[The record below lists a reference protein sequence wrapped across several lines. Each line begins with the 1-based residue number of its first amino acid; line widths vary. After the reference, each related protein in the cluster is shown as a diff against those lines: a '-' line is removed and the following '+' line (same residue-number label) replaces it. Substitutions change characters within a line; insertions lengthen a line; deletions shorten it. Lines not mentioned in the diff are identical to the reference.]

1 MNMLKKY
8 RADIDGLRAIAVL
21 AVIVF
26 HLNPNL
32 LPGGFVGVD
41 IFFVISG
48 YLITSIIYNDIK
60 SNSFSY
66 KGFYNRRIKRILP
79 IFFVVLF
86 ATIIASA
93 LVMMPEDFKFM
104 MRSAFS
110 TIIFSSNIFFST
122 NVNYF
127 AQDVKEYPLLHT
139 WSLSTEEQ
147 YYFIF
152 PIIIFLLAKLSGFNV
167 KRILVGL
174 SVIALLSFSLAIYSR
189 FNAEL
194 SKFNYYY
201 LPSRAW
207 EMMIGSCIAVY
218 KSRNTNS
225 YSNRHIPLIG
235 ALVIAISLFISK
247 DNFYPNFYALLP
259 CFGAACILIHSGIKN
274 NFTTKILS
282 SRVASTLGLMSYSMY
297 LWHWPIISIQ
307 KYYNIVGNVPIKNAV
322 YSFIATI
329 VLSYASLKLIETPI
343 RKSKIS
349 FKSSVIFIF
358 LLPSLLITSIFIVSE
373 KTNGIP
379 QRYGDK
385 WGNMFLETAYL
396 YTPFCHNTVIG
407 ECVFGDTTKK
417 PSFIVMGDSHAG
429 HFVPMID
436 EYSKKK
442 GMSFEERTADACYP
456 LINTENKKPSD
467 FGGII
472 SQNCSNNIKYF
483 SKRINEYNDVV
494 LIGAW
499 SLYFHNIP
507 DFDSMLKDT
516 ILKLSSEGK
525 NIYIFEQIP
534 TFKDGSYIHL
544 FRQRFAPFGNTMDLS
559 SIDFST
565 MISPRDGGNVDFK
578 DGNDKVFN
586 IIKNLKL
593 DNVHYITPISN
604 IPEVAKKFPV
614 YNGRLIYK
622 DDAHFNEVGSRDL
635 ITNNPGMLGDFIK

>member
-1 MNMLKKY
+1 VYMNMLKKY

-282 SRVASTLGLMSYSMY
+282 SRVAST
-297 LWHWPIISIQ
+297 
-307 KYYNIVGNVPIKNAV
+307 
-322 YSFIATI
+322 
-329 VLSYASLKLIETPI
+329 
-343 RKSKIS
+343 
-349 FKSSVIFIF
+349 
-358 LLPSLLITSIFIVSE
+358 
-373 KTNGIP
+373 
-379 QRYGDK
+379 
-385 WGNMFLETAYL
+385 
-396 YTPFCHNTVIG
+396 
-407 ECVFGDTTKK
+407 
-417 PSFIVMGDSHAG
+417 
-429 HFVPMID
+429 
-436 EYSKKK
+436 
-442 GMSFEERTADACYP
+442 
-456 LINTENKKPSD
+456 
-467 FGGII
+467 
-472 SQNCSNNIKYF
+472 
-483 SKRINEYNDVV
+483 
-494 LIGAW
+494 
-499 SLYFHNIP
+499 
-507 DFDSMLKDT
+507 
-516 ILKLSSEGK
+516 
-525 NIYIFEQIP
+525 
-534 TFKDGSYIHL
+534 
-544 FRQRFAPFGNTMDLS
+544 
-559 SIDFST
+559 
-565 MISPRDGGNVDFK
+565 
-578 DGNDKVFN
+578 
-586 IIKNLKL
+586 
-593 DNVHYITPISN
+593 
-604 IPEVAKKFPV
+604 
-614 YNGRLIYK
+614 
-622 DDAHFNEVGSRDL
+622 
-635 ITNNPGMLGDFIK
+635 

>member
-1 MNMLKKY
+1 MLKKY

-21 AVIVF
+21 SVIIF
-26 HLNPNL
+26 HLNPTL

-48 YLITSIIYNDIK
+48 YLITSIIYGDIK
-60 SNSFSY
+60 SNAFSY
-66 KGFYNRRIKRILP
+66 KNFYNRRIKRILP
-79 IFFVVLF
+79 IFFIVLLS
-86 ATIIASA
+86 TIAASFMI
-93 LVMMPEDFKFM
+93 MMPDDFKFM

-110 TIIFSSNIFFST
+110 TVIFSSNIFFST

-147 YYFIF
+147 YYFIL
-152 PIIIFLLAKLSGFNV
+152 PIIFWCFLKFSEFN
-167 KRILVGL
+167 KKHILTGL
-174 SVIALLSFSLAIYSR
+174 IVIAFLSFSLAIYSR
-189 FNAEL
+189 FNTEL
-194 SKFNYYY
+194 LKFNYYY

-218 KSRNTNS
+218 KS
-225 YSNRHIPLIG
+225 SNLKHFNNRTIPIIGVLI
-235 ALVIAISLFISK
+235 IIISLFITK
-247 DNFYPNFYALLP
+247 DEFYPNFYSLLP
-259 CFGAACILIHSGIKN
+259 CVGAACILIHSGIQN

-297 LWHWPIISIQ
+297 LWHWPIISLQ
-307 KYYNIVGNVPIKNAV
+307 KYYFITGSMPVKNIIFTLA
-322 YSFIATI
+322 STI
-329 VLSYASLKLIETPI
+329 ILSYLSLKLIETPI

-349 FKSSVIFIF
+349 FNSSIIFIF
-358 LLPSLLITSIFIVSE
+358 LLPSLLVSSIFIISE
-373 KTNGIP
+373 KTKGIP

-385 WGNMFLETAYL
+385 WDNMFLETAYL
-396 YTPFCHNTVIG
+396 YTPFCHNTVIDK
-407 ECVFGDTTKK
+407 CTFGDSTKE
-417 PSFIVMGDSHAG
+417 PRFIVMGDSHAG

-442 GMSFEERTADACYP
+442 GLSFEERTADACYP

-472 SQNCSNNIKYF
+472 SKNCSDNIKYF
-483 SKRINEYNDVV
+483 SQRVNNYNDIV

-499 SLYFHNIP
+499 SLYYNNIP

-544 FRQRFAPFGNTMDLS
+544 FRQRFAPFGDTMDLS
-559 SIDFST
+559 SIDFSN

-578 DGNDKVFN
+578 GGNDKVYN
-586 IIKNLKL
+586 VIKNLNL

-604 IPEVAKKFPV
+604 IPDVAKKFPV

-635 ITNNPGMLGDFIK
+635 IKNNPNMLGDFIK

>member
-86 ATIIASA
+86 ATIVASA

>member
-1 MNMLKKY
+1 
-8 RADIDGLRAIAVL
+8 DIDGLRAIAVL

>member
-1 MNMLKKY
+1 KY

>member
-1 MNMLKKY
+1 MLKKY

>member
-622 DDAHFNEVGSRDL
+622 DDAHLNEVGSRDL

>member
-1 MNMLKKY
+1 KKY

>member
-1 MNMLKKY
+1 MLKKY

-26 HLNPNL
+26 HLNPNI

-60 SNSFSY
+60 SKTFSY
-66 KGFYNRRIKRILP
+66 KDFYNRRIKRILP

-259 CFGAACILIHSGIKN
+259 CFGAACILIHSGVKN

-329 VLSYASLKLIETPI
+329 VLSYASLKFIETPI

-358 LLPSLLITSIFIVSE
+358 LLPSLLITSIFIISE

-442 GMSFEERTADACYP
+442 GIAFEERTVDACYP

-472 SQNCSNNIKYF
+472 SENCSNNIKYF
-483 SKRINEYNDVV
+483 SKRIKEYNDVV

-635 ITNNPGMLGDFIK
+635 ITNNPGMLGDFMK

>member
-1 MNMLKKY
+1 
-8 RADIDGLRAIAVL
+8 
-21 AVIVF
+21 
-26 HLNPNL
+26 
-32 LPGGFVGVD
+32 
-41 IFFVISG
+41 
-48 YLITSIIYNDIK
+48 
-60 SNSFSY
+60 
-66 KGFYNRRIKRILP
+66 
-79 IFFVVLF
+79 
-86 ATIIASA
+86 
-93 LVMMPEDFKFM
+93 
-104 MRSAFS
+104 
-110 TIIFSSNIFFST
+110 
-122 NVNYF
+122 
-127 AQDVKEYPLLHT
+127 
-139 WSLSTEEQ
+139 
-147 YYFIF
+147 
-152 PIIIFLLAKLSGFNV
+152 
-167 KRILVGL
+167 
-174 SVIALLSFSLAIYSR
+174 
-189 FNAEL
+189 
-194 SKFNYYY
+194 
-201 LPSRAW
+201 
-207 EMMIGSCIAVY
+207 
-218 KSRNTNS
+218 
-225 YSNRHIPLIG
+225 
-235 ALVIAISLFISK
+235 
-247 DNFYPNFYALLP
+247 
-259 CFGAACILIHSGIKN
+259 
-274 NFTTKILS
+274 
-282 SRVASTLGLMSYSMY
+282 
-297 LWHWPIISIQ
+297 
-307 KYYNIVGNVPIKNAV
+307 YYNIVGNVPIKNAV

>member
-1 MNMLKKY
+1 
-8 RADIDGLRAIAVL
+8 AVL

>member
-436 EYSKKK
+436 DYSKKK

>member
-1 MNMLKKY
+1 MLKKY

-436 EYSKKK
+436 DYSKKK

>member
-174 SVIALLSFSLAIYSR
+174 SVIALVSFSLAIYSR

-225 YSNRHIPLIG
+225 YSNRHMPLIG

-259 CFGAACILIHSGIKN
+259 CFGAACILIHSGVKN

-329 VLSYASLKLIETPI
+329 VLSYASLKFIETPI

-358 LLPSLLITSIFIVSE
+358 LLPSLLITSIFIISE

-442 GMSFEERTADACYP
+442 RIAFEERTVDACYP

-472 SQNCSNNIKYF
+472 SENCSNNIKYF
-483 SKRINEYNDVV
+483 SKRIKEYNDVV

-559 SIDFST
+559 SIDFSA

-604 IPEVAKKFPV
+604 IPEVAKNFPV

>member
-26 HLNPNL
+26 HLNPNI

-60 SNSFSY
+60 SKTFSY
-66 KGFYNRRIKRILP
+66 KDFYNRRIKRILP

-259 CFGAACILIHSGIKN
+259 CFGAACILIHSGVKN

-329 VLSYASLKLIETPI
+329 VLSYASLKFIETPI

-358 LLPSLLITSIFIVSE
+358 LLPSLLITSIFIISE

-442 GMSFEERTADACYP
+442 GIAFEERTVDACYP

-472 SQNCSNNIKYF
+472 SENCSNNIKYF
-483 SKRINEYNDVV
+483 SKRIKEYNDVV

-635 ITNNPGMLGDFIK
+635 ITNNPGMLGDFMK